1 MITQIPI
8 DAAPCSTASATLFS
22 STISFQRLY
31 GVTRSTTTNARMKIT
46 MPSSAKTVAASM
58 FRSRS
63 LMSFPSEEVRPP
75 AVVRA
80 IGAGVVAHGARRGL
94 AFVGRQRAPAAVRGR
109 AEPREHE
116 APVQQGEAYRAH

>member
-8 DAAPCSTASATLFS
+8 DAAPSSTASATFFS

-31 GVTRSTTTNARMKIT
+31 GVTRSTTTNASMKIT

-63 LMSFPSEEVRPP
+63 LMSFPSEEVRPS

-80 IGAGVVAHGARRGL
+80 VGAGVVAHGTRRGL
-94 AFVGRQRAPAAVRGR
+94 AFVGRQRAPAAVLGR
-109 AEPREHE
+109 AEQREHE
-116 APVQQGEAYRAH
+116 ASVQQVEA